1 MNNGEFRM
9 LNKRD
14 IINFLFLTSFP
25 FFGIG
30 AYVSGGF
37 SPSVGY
43 IVGITPHLLIILF
56 YLVDLIYKSDIKV
69 KVNWFYSLVLLFQLT
84 CVASLFVS
92 LSKNMPAMN
101 MIGNVTKSISLVVPF
116 QAFVIVFLYNENHRE
131 NFVKLT
137 FWSFTFLLLI
147 NLIGFYGLGLTNE
160 VHSIAGRLAMPFLDG
175 FYSGAGLLAI
185 LNLMI
190 VSLVKKSQNDPVRL
204 TYLIG
209 YFAVNL
215 LLLYYINSRLAIF
228 IFLGVFILFAFNLMR
243 RFRGVFL
250 LSVFTLPIL
259 LNVGVV
265 IFYIMSLPMF
275 VAVMQRVNLVDA
287 TTFNGRS
294 FLWQRAFD
302 WMIFDQRGLLFGN
315 GSSGHYFL
323 HLIPDYAKKFGFTGE
338 QNLHLHSTTL
348 MTIVDQ
354 GIFGL
359 VLLLVLSYRIFA
371 YYRTEFQK
379 NSPDSAFFAAVVFL
393 IFVMQVDTFCY
404 LGSLGYVILCLLA
417 ARVSVNT
424 KAV

>member
-1 MNNGEFRM
+1 M

-14 IINFLFLTSFP
+14 IINFLFLISFP
-25 FFGIG
+25 CYGIG
-30 AYVSGGF
+30 AYVSGAF

-43 IVGITPHLLIILF
+43 MVGIVPHILIILF
-56 YLVDLIYKSDIKV
+56 YLVDLVYKSDIKV
-69 KVNWFYSLVLLFQLT
+69 KVNWIYSLMLLFQLT
-84 CVASLFVS
+84 CVVALFVS

-101 MIGNVTKSISLVVPF
+101 MIGNVTRSILLVIPF

-137 FWSFTFLLLI
+137 FWSFTLLLLI
-147 NLIGFYGLGLTNE
+147 NLLGFYGLGLTNE
-160 VHSIAGRLAMPFLDG
+160 VHAIAGRLAMPFLDG
-175 FYSGAGLLAI
+175 FYSGACLVAI

-190 VSLVKKSQNDPVRL
+190 LSFIKKSLRDPFRL
-204 TYLIG
+204 AYLII

-215 LLLYYINSRLAIF
+215 LLLYYINSRLAILVF
-228 IFLGVFILFAFNLMR
+228 AGVFILFAFNLAR

-250 LSVFTLPIL
+250 LSIFTLPIL
-259 LNVGVV
+259 LNIGIIIYYVL
-265 IFYIMSLPMF
+265 SLPVF
-275 VAVMQRVNLVDA
+275 VAVMQRVNLVDV

-302 WMIFDQRGLLFGN
+302 WMMFDQRGLLFGN
-315 GSSGHYFL
+315 GTNGHYFL

-354 GIFGL
+354 GVLGL
-359 VLLLVLSYRIFA
+359 VLLLVLCYRIFVH
-371 YYRTEFQK
+371 YRIEFQK
-379 NSPDSAFFAAVVFL
+379 NSPDAVFFSAVVFL
-393 IFVMQVDTFCY
+393 IFVMQVDTFCH

-417 ARVSVNT
+417 ARASVST

>member
-1 MNNGEFRM
+1 M

-14 IINFLFLTSFP
+14 IINFLFLISFP
-25 FFGIG
+25 FYGLG

-43 IVGITPHLLIILF
+43 IVGISPHLVIILF
-56 YLVDLIYKSDIKV
+56 YLVDLIYKSDIKI
-69 KVNWFYSLVLLFQLT
+69 KVNWIYPLVLLFQLT
-84 CVASLFVS
+84 CVAALFVS
-92 LSKNMPAMN
+92 LSRNMPAMN
-101 MIGNVTKSISLVVPF
+101 MIGNVTKSILLVVPF

-137 FWSFTFLLLI
+137 FWSFSLLLLI
-147 NLIGFYGLGLTNE
+147 NLIGYYGLGLTNE
-160 VHSIAGRLAMPFLDG
+160 IHSIAGRLAMPFLDG
-175 FYSGAGLLAI
+175 FYSGACLLAI

-190 VSLVKKSQNDPVRL
+190 MSFIKKSWTDPVRL
-204 TYLIG
+204 TNLIC

-215 LLLYYINSRLAIF
+215 LLLYYINSRLAIL
-228 IFLGVFILFAFNLMR
+228 IFAGVFIMFAFNLAR

-250 LSVFTLPIL
+250 LSIFTLPIL
-259 LNVGVV
+259 LNIGVI
-265 IFYIMSLPMF
+265 IFYILSLPVF
-275 VAVMQRVNLVDA
+275 VAVIQRVNLVDV

-302 WMIFDQRGLLFGN
+302 WMMFDQRGLLFGN
-315 GSSGHYFL
+315 GTSGHYFL
-323 HLIPDYAKKFGFTGE
+323 HLIPDYAKMFGFTGE

-354 GIFGL
+354 GILGL
-359 VLLLVLSYRIFA
+359 ALLLLLCYRIFIH
-371 YYRTEFQK
+371 YKIEFQK
-379 NSPDSAFFAAVVFL
+379 NSPDAVFFAVVVFL

-424 KAV
+424 KTV

>member
-1 MNNGEFRM
+1 M

-14 IINFLFLTSFP
+14 IINFLFLVSFP
-25 FFGIG
+25 MYGIG
-30 AYVSGGF
+30 SYVSGAF

-43 IVGITPHLLIILF
+43 IVGILPHLLIVLF
-56 YLVDLIYKSDIKV
+56 YLGDLVYKSDVKI
-69 KVNWFYSLVLLFQLT
+69 KVNWVYMLAVIFQLGS
-84 CVASLFVS
+84 VVSLFVS
-92 LSKNMPAMN
+92 MSKNMPAMN
-101 MIGNVTKSISLVVPF
+101 MIGNVTRSILLLVPF

-137 FWSFTFLLLI
+137 FWSFTGLLLI

-160 VHSIAGRLAMPFLDG
+160 IHSIAGRLAMPFLDG
-175 FYSGAGLLAI
+175 FYSGACLLAI

-190 VSLVKKSQNDPVRL
+190 LSFIKKSLNDPIRIA
-204 TYLIG
+204 YLVG

-215 LLLYYINSRLAIF
+215 LLLYYINSRLAIL
-228 IFLGVFILFAFNLMR
+228 IFAGVFVLFAFNLAR

-250 LSVFTLPIL
+250 LSIFTLPIL
-259 LNVGVV
+259 LNVGVF
-265 IFYIMSLPMF
+265 IFYILSLPVF
-275 VAVMQRVNLVDA
+275 VAVVQRVNLVDV

-302 WMIFDQRGLLFGN
+302 WMMSDQRGLLFGN
-315 GSSGHYFL
+315 GASGHYFL
-323 HLIPDYAKKFGFTGE
+323 HLIPDYARKFGFTSE
-338 QNLHLHSTTL
+338 ENLHLHSTTL

-359 VLLLVLSYRIFA
+359 ALLLLLCYRIFTH
-371 YYRTEFQK
+371 YRTEFQK
-379 NSPDSAFFAAVVFL
+379 NNPDAVFLPTVVFL

-404 LGSLGYVILCLLA
+404 LGTLGYVILCLLA

>member
-1 MNNGEFRM
+1 M

-14 IINFLFLTSFP
+14 IINFLFLISFP
-25 FFGIG
+25 FYGIG
-30 AYVSGGF
+30 SYVSGGF

-43 IVGITPHLLIILF
+43 IVGVVPHLFIIIF
-56 YLVDLIYKSDIKV
+56 YLVDLLYKNDIKV
-69 KVNWFYSLVLLFQLT
+69 KVNWLYPVVILFQLT
-84 CVASLFVS
+84 CVAALFVS
-92 LSKNMPAMN
+92 LSKNMPSMN
-101 MIGNVTKSISLVVPF
+101 LIGNVTKSILLLVPF

-137 FWSFTFLLLI
+137 FWSFTILLLI

-160 VHSIAGRLAMPFLDG
+160 IHSIAGRLAMPFLDG
-175 FYSGAGLLAI
+175 FYSGACLLAI

-190 VSLVKKSQNDPVRL
+190 LAFIKKSGNDPLKL

-215 LLLYYINSRLAIF
+215 LLLYYINSRLAIL
-228 IFLGVFILFAFNLMR
+228 IFFVVFIMFAFNLAR

-250 LSVFTLPIL
+250 LSIFTLPIL
-259 LNVGVV
+259 LNIGII
-265 IFYIMSLPMF
+265 IFYILSLPVF
-275 VAVMQRVNLVDA
+275 VAIIQRVNLVDV

-315 GSSGHYFL
+315 GTSGHYFL
-323 HLIPDYAKKFGFTGE
+323 HLIPDYAKKFGFAGE

-359 VLLLVLSYRIFA
+359 ALLLFLCYRIFRH
-371 YYRTEFQK
+371 YRTEFQK
-379 NSPDSAFFAAVVFL
+379 NSPDGVFFAAVIFL

-404 LGSLGYVILCLLA
+404 LESLGYVILSLLA
-417 ARVSVNT
+417 ARM
-424 KAV
+424 AVDAKTV